1 MVAVSESIAP
11 RVFTNTAWGSL
22 LNGLI
27 VNLSPMQESGEL
39 RLIAAVLALSIV
51 DEFASCSRG
60 DRDVFEGEFFK
71 NQFVSYC
78 TLIGVDADQLKKDAI
93 ESFTLVGMEG
103 GNVGSDGDE

>member
-1 MVAVSESIAP
+1 MCKSCERSIGDCIAEKVKAP
-11 RVFTNTAWGSL
+11 DRPKYRGFY
-22 LNGLI
+22 
-27 VNLSPMQESGEL
+27 VNH
-39 RLIAAVLALSIV
+39 RIAAVLALSIV